1 MMEKQV
7 AGNGKHTKTNEFF
20 KNTQLHEVNGGA
32 TEDGMIE
39 RIKRK
44 RRCRVHF

>member
-20 KNTQLHEVNGGA
+20 KDTQLHEMNGGA
-32 TEDGMIE
+32 TEDGME
-39 RIKRK
+39 RANQAKTPLQGA
-44 RRCRVHF
+44 F

>member
-20 KNTQLHEVNGGA
+20 KDTQLHEMTGGQTA
-32 TEDGMIE
+32 EGMD
-39 RIKRK
+39 RANQAKTPLQGA
-44 RRCRVHF
+44 F